1 VNQPE
6 IVNPVGVADL
16 EPWLRGLLRGLLVDP
31 YSNFAE
37 RVDQN
42 RKIWSPERTWA
53 ARDGEQW
60 VGTLATEERSMT
72 VPGTGPANPDVAVDA
87 VTGVTVAATHR
98 RRGVLTAMLRDSL
111 RAAKERG
118 DAISVL
124 IPAEWP
130 IYGRFGYAPATQVA
144 TYRFHPRRRGATPN
158 VAATERV
165 RHVEP
170 AELRTAAPAVFAAA
184 RRRHAGQLDRRFPWW
199 ERALGLDGYRLVSD
213 EARTWVVHEGSD
225 GPDGLVNWRAT
236 RGWDITGGF
245 AGIRVGSLIA
255 ASDEAYRALWAYLAG
270 VDLVG
275 EIELT
280 ERPVD
285 EPIRWL
291 LPDGRT
297 LEQTAVA
304 DFLWLRLLDVCAAL
318 AARRYA
324 VPGELVLDVV
334 DDDTG
339 GYGAGR
345 VQLTADDAE
354 VRCAPSNRPPDLRLS
369 QRALAACYLGG
380 HRLRQRSV
388 LGDVLELAPGA
399 VQRFDAMFATA
410 VAPWN
415 QTWF

>member
-1 VNQPE
+1 
-6 IVNPVGVADL
+6 
-16 EPWLRGLLRGLLVDP
+16 
-31 YSNFAE
+31 
-37 RVDQN
+37 
-42 RKIWSPERTWA
+42 
-53 ARDGEQW
+53 
-60 VGTLATEERSMT
+60 
-72 VPGTGPANPDVAVDA
+72 
-87 VTGVTVAATHR
+87 
-98 RRGVLTAMLRDSL
+98 MLRNSL

-118 DAISVL
+118 DAVSVL

-144 TYRFHPRRRGATPN
+144 SYRFHPRRRGATPN
-158 VAATERV
+158 VAASARV

-170 AELRTAAPAVFAAA
+170 AELRTAAPEVFAAA

-199 ERALGLDGYRLVSD
+199 ERALGLDGHRFVSD
-213 EARTWVVHEGSD
+213 EARTWVLHEGSD
-225 GPDGLVNWRAT
+225 GPDGLVSWRAT
-236 RGWDITGGF
+236 RGWEITGGF
-245 AGIRVGSLIA
+245 AGIQVASLIA
-255 ASDEAYRALWAYLAG
+255 ASDDAYRDLWAYLAG
-270 VDLVG
+270 IDLVD
-275 EIELT
+275 EIELS

-297 LEQTAVA
+297 LEQTAVV

-318 AARRYA
+318 SARRYA
-324 VPGELVLDVV
+324 VPGELVLDVL
-334 DDDTG
+334 DDDAG

-345 VQLTADDAE
+345 VQLSADGSE
-354 VRCAPSNRPPDLRLS
+354 VRCAPSQRPADLRLS

-388 LGDVLELAPGA
+388 LDDVDELTPGA